1 MPVHEQNFPRPLST
15 IVIFGPGLIGGS
27 LALALRE
34 RQPDDAVTLWTRSE
48 ASALRARQFL
58 PSVTCDARAAAAGAD
73 LCVFCTPIGVM
84 PQIARE
90 IAPHLPAHAVVT
102 DAGSVKG
109 GVVSALEEILGGRFV
124 GSHPMAGSE
133 KAGIEAARAD
143 LFDGATCILTPT
155 PKTRPEALDAVRAL
169 WHSVGGRLVEMS
181 AEAHDL
187 AVGRVSHLPHA
198 IAAVLVDAVARG
210 GARAESLAGGGYR
223 DSTRIAAGPA
233 AMWTEIF
240 LENKAGLL
248 AALEDFS
255 ASLEDLRTI
264 LLSNDAP
271 ALETFLSRAKSVRD
285 TLQ

>member
-1 MPVHEQNFPRPLST
+1 VSVHEQNLSRPLST
-15 IVIFGPGLIGGS
+15 VVIFGPGLIGGS

-34 RQPDDAVTLWTRSE
+34 RQPDVSVTLWTRSE
-48 ASALRARQFL
+48 ASAARVRKFL
-58 PSVTCDARAAAAGAD
+58 PAVTCDARAAAAGAD
-73 LCVFCTPIGVM
+73 LCVFCTPIGAM
-84 PQIARE
+84 PEIART
-90 IAPHLPAHAVVT
+90 IAPHLPSHAVVT

-109 GVVSALEEILGGRFV
+109 GVVAAMEDILGGRFV

-133 KAGIEAARAD
+133 KAGIEAARPE

-155 PKTRPEALDAVRAL
+155 LKTSPEALAAVRGL
-169 WHSVGGRLVEMS
+169 WKSVGGRVVEMP
-181 AEAHDL
+181 AGAHDL

-198 IAAVLVDAVARG
+198 IAAVLVNAVARG
-210 GARAESLAGGGYR
+210 GARADSLAGGGYR
-223 DSTRIAAGPA
+223 DTTRIAAGPA

-248 AALEDFS
+248 AALADFS
-255 ASLEDLRTI
+255 ATLEELQTI

-271 ALETFLSRAKSVRD
+271 ALETFLSRAKNMRD

>member
-1 MPVHEQNFPRPLST
+1 MPVHEQDFPRSLST
-15 IVIFGPGLIGGS
+15 VAIFGPGLIGGS

-34 RQPDDAVTLWTRSE
+34 RQPDSSVTLWTRSE
-48 ASALRARQFL
+48 ASAERTRKYL
-58 PSVTCDARAAAAGAD
+58 PSVTCDARAAAEKAD

-84 PQIARE
+84 PGLARE
-90 IAPHLPAHAVVT
+90 IAPCLPAHAVVT

-109 GVVSALEEILGGRFV
+109 GVVAALGEIFGGRFV

-155 PKTRPEALDAVRAL
+155 STTNPDALAAVRAL
-169 WHSVGGRLVEMS
+169 WTSVGGRLVEMS
-181 AEAHDL
+181 AGAHDL
-187 AVGRVSHLPHA
+187 SVGRVSHLPHA
-198 IAAVLVDAVARG
+198 IAAVLVNAVARG
-210 GARAESLAGGGYR
+210 GVGAEALAGGGYR
-223 DSTRIAAGPA
+223 DTTRIAAGPA
-233 AMWTEIF
+233 AMWSEIF

-248 AALEDFS
+248 AALADFS
-255 ASLEDLRTI
+255 ATLEDLQTI

-271 ALETFLSRAKSVRD
+271 ALETFLSRAKNVRD

>member
-1 MPVHEQNFPRPLST
+1 MT
-15 IVIFGPGLIGGS
+15 G
-27 LALALRE
+27 
-34 RQPDDAVTLWTRSE
+34 
-48 ASALRARQFL
+48 
-58 PSVTCDARAAAAGAD
+58 DARAAAAGAD
-73 LCVFCTPIGVM
+73 LCVFCTPIGAM
-84 PQIARE
+84 PGLARE
-90 IAPHLPAHAVVT
+90 IAPHLSARAVVT

-109 GVVSALEEILGGRFV
+109 GVVTALEEILGGRFV

-143 LFDGATCILTPT
+143 LFQGATCIVTPT
-155 PKTRPEALDAVRAL
+155 PRTDPGALTAVRGL
-169 WHSVGGRLVEMS
+169 WESVGTRLVEM
-181 AEAHDL
+181 APEAHDL

-198 IAAVLVDAVARG
+198 IAAVLVNAIARG
-210 GARAESLAGGGYR
+210 GTGAEALAGGGYR

-233 AMWTEIF
+233 AMWSEIF

-248 AALEDFS
+248 ASLEDFS
-255 ASLEDLRTI
+255 ATLDDLKTI